1 MDMNGETKK
10 TPPVLDLRD
19 LVREVLAS
27 AREESAQKG
36 ASQAKSESQRQP
48 NQP

>member
-1 MDMNGETKK
+1 MGMSNDKKK

-27 AREESAQKG
+27 ARKESAQE
-36 ASQAKSESQRQP
+36 SRPQAQPDAHRQP

>member
-1 MDMNGETKK
+1 MDMNSDSKK
-10 TPPVLDLRD
+10 TPPVDLRD

-27 AREESAQKG
+27 AREESAIQSAQKP
-36 ASQAKSESQRQP
+36 QSEPQRQP

>member
-1 MDMNGETKK
+1 MDMKSEQKK
-10 TPPVLDLRD
+10 TPPAFDLRD

-27 AREESAQKG
+27 AREESAQEGRRK
-36 ASQAKSESQRQP
+36 AQPETQRQP